1 MALLILNT
9 WTDPGTL
16 AGQYVSGHGTLTE
29 EGFFDMGVT
38 AGLRPL
44 LYFKPLRHVGVY
56 MFQDHGQLW
65 SIKTKRRTKLLNCQ
79 SFTILCRDSRSDYE
93 YLLSHGVSLVTL

>member
-16 AGQYVSGHGTLTE
+16 AGRYVSGHGTPTE
-29 EGFFDMGVT
+29 EGFFDMGVM

-65 SIKTKRRTKLLNCQ
+65 SIKTKRKTKLLNCQ